1 MIGRLSG
8 EIAHK
13 QAPFLLLDVNGVGYE
28 LEAPM
33 STFYQLPAVDSE
45 VILHTHLIVRED
57 AQILCGFATESERRL
72 FRSLIRITGV
82 GAKLALAILSGM
94 SADEFTRCVQ
104 DNDAAS
110 LTRLPGVGKKT
121 AERLII
127 EMRDKLADWQSS
139 EATAA
144 PHAAMSPVTGWWPE
158 AWALRWVTPVKA
170 VPGFFRWGIQAH
182 RSLTCAFPFPS
193 PFRRKSSARSMP
205 ACPDRPSPSS

>member
-1 MIGRLSG
+1 MIGRLKGILVS
-8 EIAHK
+8 K
-13 QAPFLLLDVNGVGYE
+13 APPNLLVDVQGVGYE
-28 LEAPM
+28 VEAPM
-33 STFYQLPAVDSE
+33 STFYQLPALDSE

-94 SADEFTRCVQ
+94 SADEFARCVQ

-127 EMRDKLADWQSS
+127 EMRDRLADWEGGEAAAIPDAAAPPVAPDAGREAVSALIALGYRPQEASRMVQLVDSEGLSS
-139 EATAA
+139 EDIIR
-144 PHAAMSPVTGWWPE
+144 E
-158 AWALRWVTPVKA
+158 ALKA
-170 VPGFFRWGIQAH
+170 SISKP
-182 RSLTCAFPFPS
+182 
-193 PFRRKSSARSMP
+193 
-205 ACPDRPSPSS
+205 

>member
-1 MIGRLSG
+1 MIGRLKGILVSK
-8 EIAHK
+8 AP
-13 QAPFLLLDVNGVGYE
+13 PFLLVDVQGVGYE
-28 LEAPM
+28 VEAPM

-45 VILHTHLIVRED
+45 VSLHTHLIVRED

-94 SADEFTRCVQ
+94 SADDFARCVQ

-127 EMRDKLADWQSS
+127 EMRDRLLDWEGDTAILPDAATTSVVPDAGREAVSALISLGYRPQEASRMVQLVDS
-139 EATAA
+139 EGQA
-144 PHAAMSPVTGWWPE
+144 SEDIIRE
-158 AWALRWVTPVKA
+158 ALKA
-170 VPGFFRWGIQAH
+170 SISKP
-182 RSLTCAFPFPS
+182 
-193 PFRRKSSARSMP
+193 
-205 ACPDRPSPSS
+205 

>member
-1 MIGRLSG
+1 MIGRLKGILVSK
-8 EIAHK
+8 A
-13 QAPFLLLDVNGVGYE
+13 APVLLVDVHGVGYE
-28 LEAPM
+28 VEAPM

-45 VILHTHLIVRED
+45 VTLHTHLIVRED

-94 SADEFTRCVQ
+94 SADDFARCVQ

-127 EMRDKLADWQSS
+127 EMRDRLVDW
-139 EATAA
+139 EVGDTATLPNA
-144 PHAAMSPVTGWWPE
+144 
-158 AWALRWVTPVKA
+158 A
-170 VPGFFRWGIQAH
+170 VPSMAPAASREAVSALIALGYRPQEASRMVQQVDSEG
-182 RSLTCAFPFPS
+182 LTSEDIIREALKASISKP
-193 PFRRKSSARSMP
+193 
-205 ACPDRPSPSS
+205 